1 MEDSFKNPENQMLNE
16 LIVPPVRQVEMEVK
30 ILERNKKSAK
40 SNANTATK
48 QHHIP
53 NNKDTQTVKRC
64 V

>member
-1 MEDSFKNPENQMLNE
+1 MEESLKNPEIQMLNE
-16 LIVPPVRQVEMEVK
+16 LVVPPARQVKMEVK
-30 ILERNKKSAK
+30 ILERTPKSAK

-53 NNKDTQTVKRC
+53 NNKDTQIVQRC